1 MIKFSYMD
9 ERIKRHHGQS
19 QISQRNDRR
28 LREINTEENGSNG
41 RRHLLYS
48 G

>member
-1 MIKFSYMD
+1 MD
-9 ERIKRHHGQS
+9 ERIKRHHGRS
-19 QISQRNDRR
+19 QISQGNDRR
-28 LREINTEENGSNG
+28 LREINIEESGGNG